1 MERRALTEKE
11 RRDWLRLFRS
21 RHVGPATF
29 QALLQHAGDISG
41 AIEIAPE
48 LSRRGGRKRAIS
60 IISETE
66 AEDEIAAAINLGARI
81 IALCE
86 PEYPDA
92 LAAIHDPPPVLTV
105 LGDPAKLSGP
115 AIAIIGARNAS
126 AAGRRFARDIAA
138 ELGQSGLVVASG
150 LARGIDTAA
159 HEGSL
164 ATGTVA
170 VLAGGVDV
178 CYPDENRTLYDR
190 IAEGGAI
197 ISEQKLGTKPT
208 ARHFPPR
215 NRLISGLSLGVVI
228 VEAALRSGSLITAR
242 MALEQGREVFAVP
255 GSPGDPRH
263 RGTNRLIR
271 DDAQL
276 TEHAEDV
283 LDTVREMGNRPAG
296 PPNSAA
302 PIARAIETPAEIP
315 DQPDPDSTQ
324 AILLELLS
332 HEPVSVDELL
342 RECQLS
348 PAVALSALLELELA
362 GRIERHPGNR
372 VSLV

>member
-190 IAEGGAI
+190 IAEGGGHY
-197 ISEQKLGTKPT
+197 QRTKTGDKTDSAAFSAAQPADFWSFPWRCDRRGRVT
-208 ARHFPPR
+208 LRFADNRPHGARTGAR
-215 NRLISGLSLGVVI
+215 GLCRSRLSR
-228 VEAALRSGSLITAR
+228 RSPSSRHQQA
-242 MALEQGREVFAVP
+242 
-255 GSPGDPRH
+255 DPRRCTAYRA
-263 RGTNRLIR
+263 RGR
-271 DDAQL
+271 
-276 TEHAEDV
+276 
-283 LDTVREMGNRPAG
+283 
-296 PPNSAA
+296 
-302 PIARAIETPAEIP
+302 RA
-315 DQPDPDSTQ
+315 
-324 AILLELLS
+324 
-332 HEPVSVDELL
+332 
-342 RECQLS
+342 
-348 PAVALSALLELELA
+348 
-362 GRIERHPGNR
+362 
-372 VSLV
+372 